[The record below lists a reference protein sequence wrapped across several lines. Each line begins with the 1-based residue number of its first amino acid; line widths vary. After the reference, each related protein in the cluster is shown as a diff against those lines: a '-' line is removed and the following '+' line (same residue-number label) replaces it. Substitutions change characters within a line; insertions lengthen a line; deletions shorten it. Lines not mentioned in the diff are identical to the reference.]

1 MANIDLSKLSTIPYL
16 DISNLH
22 GRFISTLMFYD
33 AGSWRMWISA
43 GDQLV
48 EIKAWPAES
57 FYFSAEPESPT
68 DICFHF
74 LDFIAQRAS
83 FSELQ
88 KPILGLRDDV
98 FNLSASLAKISHLH
112 TTRDIVGLGVSRM
125 AVTEIE
131 YLFSVCRSVFDLLQE
146 IASALW
152 ETIKL
157 HEASVNKKPLKE
169 TFSKMVLF
177 QGRAATEKE
186 LIERFGLPQPL
197 AAYYVRNTEFFM
209 TLREFRDNII
219 HRGSQ
224 VQTIFSSE
232 TGFLIQ
238 HSLKPFSD
246 MAIWS
251 EAEKQPNDLVP
262 LFPALCVVV
271 HKTLSACEDFS
282 STIEQLIQFPP
293 QIAPNMRF
301 FMRGYF
307 NEMFSAALHDA
318 NSRLTNHST
327 GPVQEAA
334 QAG

>member
-1 MANIDLSKLSTIPYL
+1 MANIDLSKLSVIPYL
-16 DISNLH
+16 DIPNLN
-22 GRFISTLMFYD
+22 GRFISTLTFHD
-33 AGSWRMWISA
+33 AGAWRMWIPA

-48 EIKAWPAES
+48 EIKGWPAES
-57 FYFSAEPESPT
+57 FYFAAEPESAT

-98 FNLSASLAKISHLH
+98 FNLSASLAKILHLQ
-112 TTRDIVGLGVSRM
+112 TTKDIVGQGVSRM
-125 AVTEIE
+125 VVTEIE

-146 IASALW
+146 IASTLW
-152 ETIKL
+152 ESINL
-157 HEASVNKKPLKE
+157 LDSSVKKKPLKE

-177 QGRAATEKE
+177 QGKASTEKE
-186 LIERFGLPQPL
+186 LIARFGLPQPL
-197 AAYYVRNTEFFM
+197 AAYYVRNSEFFI
-209 TLREFRDNII
+209 TLREFRDNVI

-238 HSLKPFSD
+238 HSLKPFSG
-246 MAIWS
+246 MEIWR
-251 EAEKQPNDLVP
+251 EEEKQPNNLVP
-262 LFPALCVVV
+262 LIPAVCAII

-282 STIEQLIQFPP
+282 STIEQIIEFPS

-301 FMRGYF
+301 YMRGYF
-307 NEMFSAALHDA
+307 NETLSAALRDA
-318 NSRLTNHST
+318 NSRLTNHLTESA
-327 GPVQEAA
+327 QEAA
-334 QAG
+334 HAR

>member
-1 MANIDLSKLSTIPYL
+1 MTNIDVSKLSTIPYL

-33 AGSWRMWISA
+33 AGAWRMWILA

-57 FYFSAEPESPT
+57 FYFAAKPESPT

-83 FSELQ
+83 FSELK
-88 KPILGLRDDV
+88 KPILGLQDDV
-98 FNLSASLAKISHLH
+98 FNLSASLAKVSHLH
-112 TTRDIVGLGVSRM
+112 ATRDIVGSGVSRM
-125 AVTEIE
+125 AVTEVE
-131 YLFSVCRSVFDLLQE
+131 YLFSVCRSAFDLLQE

-157 HEASVNKKPLKE
+157 HDSSANKKPLKE

-177 QGRAATEKE
+177 QGRASTEKE

-197 AAYYVRNTEFFM
+197 AAYYVRNAKFFM
-209 TLREFRDNII
+209 TLREFRDNVI

-251 EAEKQPNDLVP
+251 EEEKQPNDLVP
-262 LFPALCVVV
+262 LFPALCIVV

-282 STIEQLIQFPP
+282 STIEQVIQFPP
-293 QIAPNMRF
+293 QIVPNMHF

-327 GPVQEAA
+327 GPA
-334 QAG
+334 Q

>member
-1 MANIDLSKLSTIPYL
+1 MSNIDLSKLAVIPYL
-16 DISNLH
+16 DISNLN

-33 AGSWRMWISA
+33 AGTWRMWMPA
-43 GDQLV
+43 GDRLI
-48 EIKAWPAES
+48 EIKASPAES
-57 FYFSAEPESPT
+57 FYFATEPETPT

-88 KPILGLRDDV
+88 KPILGLRDDA
-98 FNLSASLAKISHLH
+98 FNLSASLAKISHLN
-112 TTRDIVGLGVSRM
+112 TTSNIVGQGVSRM
-125 AVTEIE
+125 VVTEVE

-157 HEASVNKKPLKE
+157 HDSSVNKKPLKE
-169 TFSKMVLF
+169 TFSKMVTF
-177 QGRAATEKE
+177 QGRASTEQE

-197 AAYYVRNTEFFM
+197 AAYYVRNADFFM

-219 HRGSQ
+219 HRGAQ
-224 VQTIFSSE
+224 VQTIFSGE

-238 HSLKPFSD
+238 HTLKPFSD
-246 MAIWS
+246 MEIWS
-251 EAEKQPNDLVP
+251 EEEKQPNDLIP
-262 LFPALCVVV
+262 LYPALCVVI

-282 STIEQLIQFPP
+282 STIEQVIQFPP
-293 QIAPNMRF
+293 PIAPNMRF

-318 NSRLTNHST
+318 HKRLT
-327 GPVQEAA
+327 QRR
-334 QAG
+334 

>member
-1 MANIDLSKLSTIPYL
+1 
-16 DISNLH
+16 
-22 GRFISTLMFYD
+22 
-33 AGSWRMWISA
+33 
-43 GDQLV
+43 
-48 EIKAWPAES
+48 
-57 FYFSAEPESPT
+57 
-68 DICFHF
+68 

-112 TTRDIVGLGVSRM
+112 ATRDIVGLGVSRM

-146 IASALW
+146 IACALW

-157 HEASVNKKPLKE
+157 HDSSIVKKPLKE
-169 TFSKMVLF
+169 TFSKMVFF
-177 QGRAATEKE
+177 QGRSSTEKE

-197 AAYYVRNTEFFM
+197 ATYYVRNAEFFM

-232 TGFLIQ
+232 TGFLIRQ
-238 HSLKPFSD
+238 SLKPFSD

-251 EAEKQPNDLVP
+251 EEEKQPNDLVP
-262 LFPALCVVV
+262 LLPALCVVV
-271 HKTLSACEDFS
+271 QKTLSACEDFS
-282 STIEQLIQFPP
+282 STLEQLIQFPP

-301 FMRGYF
+301 FMRSYF
-307 NEMFSAALHDA
+307 NEMFSTALRDA
-318 NSRLTNHST
+318 NNRLTNHSSGT
-327 GPVQEAA
+327 PIGSLNSNLEDGVDIERKPK
-334 QAG
+334 

>member
-1 MANIDLSKLSTIPYL
+1 MASIDLSKLSIIPYL
-16 DISNLH
+16 DIRNLQ
-22 GRFISTLMFYD
+22 GRFISTLLFYD

-57 FYFSAEPESPT
+57 FYFAVEPESPT
-68 DICFHF
+68 DIYFHF

-83 FSELQ
+83 FSKLQ

-98 FNLSASLAKISHLH
+98 FNLSASLAKISHLN
-112 TTRDIVGLGVSRM
+112 TTSEIIGLGASRM

-146 IASALW
+146 IASGLW
-152 ETIKL
+152 EAIKL
-157 HEASVNKKPLKE
+157 HDSSVNKKPLKE
-169 TFSKMVLF
+169 TFSKMVIF
-177 QGRAATEKE
+177 QGRASTEQE
-186 LIERFGLPQPL
+186 LIERFGLPKPL
-197 AAYYVRNTEFFM
+197 AAYYARNAGFFM

-224 VQTIFSSE
+224 VQTIFSGE
-232 TGFLIQ
+232 TEFLIQ
-238 HSLKPFSD
+238 QSLKPFSD

-251 EAEKQPNDLVP
+251 EEEKQPNDLVP

-271 HKTLSACEDFS
+271 QKTLSACEDFS
-282 STIEQLIQFPP
+282 STIEQVIQFPP

-307 NEMFSAALHDA
+307 NEMFAAALDDA
-318 NSRLTNHST
+318 NRRLIDHST
-327 GPVQEAA
+327 GPAQETAH
-334 QAG
+334 AG

>member
-1 MANIDLSKLSTIPYL
+1 MTKIDLSKLSIIPYL

-22 GRFISTLMFYD
+22 GRFISTLSFYD
-33 AGSWRMWISA
+33 AGAWRMWTPA

-57 FYFSAEPESPT
+57 FYFGVEPESPT

-83 FSELQ
+83 FDELQ

-98 FNLSASLAKISHLH
+98 FNLSASLAKISHLNITSH
-112 TTRDIVGLGVSRM
+112 IVGSGVARM
-125 AVTEIE
+125 VVTEIE

-146 IASALW
+146 ISSALW
-152 ETIKL
+152 KRAKFHDSSI
-157 HEASVNKKPLKE
+157 NKKSLKE
-169 TFSKMVLF
+169 TFSKMVTF
-177 QGRAATEKE
+177 QGRASTEQE

-197 AAYYVRNTEFFM
+197 AAYYVRNAEFFM
-209 TLREFRDNII
+209 ILREFRDNII

-232 TGFLIQ
+232 TGFLIR
-238 HSLKPFSD
+238 HALKPFSD
-246 MAIWS
+246 MEIWS
-251 EAEKQPNDLVP
+251 EGEKQPNGLVP
-262 LFPALCVVV
+262 LFPALCVMV

-282 STIEQLIQFPP
+282 STIEKTIQFPS
-293 QIAPNMRF
+293 QIAPNMCF

-318 NSRLTNHST
+318 HIRLTKHST
-327 GPVQEAA
+327 RSAQEIA
-334 QAG
+334 QVS